1 MASVLLHQP
10 PLNIDLSSPLF
21 LIPPHLRAAPRLG
34 TRVIVVTSCGSQ
46 HSREYGTGQ
55 QHNMVAFCYAQI
67 FSGQNAVCPKSY
79 QLTNNNHQMEQV
91 TLV

>member
-10 PLNIDLSSPLF
+10 LLNIDLSSPLF

-55 QHNMVAFCYAQI
+55 QHMVAFHYAQI
-67 FSGQNAVCPKSY
+67 FLGQNAVCPKSY